1 MKYCNK
7 CGEIN
12 NSKYGYCT
20 ECRRKVSREWYKNN
34 SDKKK
39 QYALDYLKKNNYKT
53 EKTDHQRI
61 LRSIKRKTRAYFKLT
76 DQLCSC
82 GKKATEH
89 HHTTK
94 PIQFDKFIFICHE
107 CHNQTKYNLKREV

>member
-39 QYALDYLKKNNYKT
+39 QYALDYLKKNNYP
-53 EKTDHQRI
+53 DGFQV
-61 LRSIKRKTRAYFKLT
+61 LCWNCNLGRAHYGVCPHKM
-76 DQLCSC
+76 
-82 GKKATEH
+82 
-89 HHTTK
+89 
-94 PIQFDKFIFICHE
+94 
-107 CHNQTKYNLKREV
+107 